1 MRIFLLLLLLL
12 FVQTHV
18 LVAQNANI
26 TLLDNW
32 QDSSL
37 ISNTSGVRYSGC
49 FTFLHN
55 DFEYA
60 VLGTTEG
67 ASFFQLTN
75 HDELHFIDEVLGS
88 YVSSQ
93 AITREYNR
101 YQNYIYAI
109 GDEGNASLQ
118 IIDVSYLPDSVQLV
132 NQIQDERVGKAHT
145 LRIDTSEALLYLCS
159 VTPIVN
165 SQEQGLI
172 PLRVFSLENPTDPVL
187 IWEGFDDLPEVHD
200 MELRDEIAILN
211 CGFDGLRVYDFSNPT
226 APIYLSNL
234 EFYADQ
240 GYNHQGS
247 LSPDKETYVFADET
261 PGTHLKKCAVSEGY
275 ELQIQHTFG
284 VTDAPY
290 LKTPHNIYITNNLAY
305 VAYYNDGLR
314 IYDLRNNPPSEI
326 AAYDT
331 HTDLLGNTF
340 SMWGAWGIS
349 ANLPSKRILVSDRIS
364 GLFLFEFNQDLFE
377 MNAPIEAL
385 LVFPNPVSSDG
396 FVTVRLPS
404 SVTPP
409 FELKVF
415 STTGSI
421 VYEALIE
428 NQSYLSFRPCFAS
441 GHYTLEI
448 QHPNS
453 FSGMIHRKKLV
464 VN

>member
-1 MRIFLLLLLLL
+1 MRIFLLLL

-172 PLRVFSLENPTDPVL
+172 PLRVFSLENPTDPV
-187 IWEGFDDLPEVHD
+187 PVS
-200 MELRDEIAILN
+200 
-211 CGFDGLRVYDFSNPT
+211 Y
-226 APIYLSNL
+226 
-234 EFYADQ
+234 
-240 GYNHQGS
+240 
-247 LSPDKETYVFADET
+247 
-261 PGTHLKKCAVSEGY
+261 THL
-275 ELQIQHTFG
+275 T
-284 VTDAPY
+284 
-290 LKTPHNIYITNNLAY
+290 
-305 VAYYNDGLR
+305 
-314 IYDLRNNPPSEI
+314 
-326 AAYDT
+326 
-331 HTDLLGNTF
+331 
-340 SMWGAWGIS
+340 
-349 ANLPSKRILVSDRIS
+349 LPTIC
-364 GLFLFEFNQDLFE
+364 
-377 MNAPIEAL
+377 
-385 LVFPNPVSSDG
+385 
-396 FVTVRLPS
+396 
-404 SVTPP
+404 SV
-409 FELKVF
+409 
-415 STTGSI
+415 
-421 VYEALIE
+421 
-428 NQSYLSFRPCFAS
+428 
-441 GHYTLEI
+441 
-448 QHPNS
+448 
-453 FSGMIHRKKLV
+453 
-464 VN
+464 